1 MRYPLRLPLI
11 RSVRHLLL
19 AAALALPALPHAPL
33 LAQTPAAAADTALH
47 EVRVRDGSVFVG
59 RVVESTP
66 DRVILETE
74 AGVRM
79 EIPRE
84 RIVSVRR
91 AQGPAR
97 TESAWSDD
105 PNTTRLFFGPTGR
118 TLPKGSGYFGV
129 FELFFPFVAYGVTDW
144 LTVAGG
150 TPIFPGLMGEI
161 FYFAP
166 KVRVF
171 SMASTDVSA
180 GVLAFATTDT
190 EAEPVGIV
198 YGAGTYGGSDR
209 AATAGIGWVYQSTD
223 VENRPMLMVGG
234 ESRAGRNLKLV
245 SENYWVP
252 GESFGLFSG
261 GVRFFG
267 ERLSGDVGVAA
278 GGDGNDFECCFPLVN
293 FVYNFGP
300 RR

>member
-1 MRYPLRLPLI
+1 MRSTLLRFFRHLPLAA
-11 RSVRHLLL
+11 SL
-19 AAALALPALPHAPL
+19 AFAVLPHAPL
-33 LAQTPAAAADTALH
+33 LAQTPAADAAATLQ

-59 RVVESTP
+59 HVLESTP
-66 DRVILETE
+66 ERVVLQTE

-84 RIVSVRR
+84 RIVSIR
-91 AQGPAR
+91 PAR
-97 TESAWSDD
+97 GRGRTEAAWSDD

-144 LTVAGG
+144 LTLAGG
-150 TPIFPGLMGEI
+150 TPIFPGGMGEI

-166 KVRVF
+166 KVRVL
-171 SMASTDVSA
+171 SVANAEVSA
-180 GVLAFATTDT
+180 GVLALAATAAD
-190 EAEPVGIV
+190 AEPVGIV

-209 AATAGIGWVYQSTD
+209 AVTAGIGWVYQSTD
-223 VENRPMLMVGG
+223 VENRPMIMIGG

-278 GGDGNDFECCFPLVN
+278 GGNGNDFSCCFPLVN